1 MGIRFDG
8 IGYSV
13 LSGLPTPE
21 EALTAYYDGKL
32 WVYNGSAWVTF
43 SQVDETSGESATIP
57 MADGAQV
64 LADDGVVG
72 APGYAF
78 NGDANT
84 GIWNSAP
91 GVIHI
96 TSDGTDIVEIDGDGL
111 EVITGQLQLPDGSES
126 APALA
131 NTGDLD
137 TGIWFPAANVIS
149 FTSGGEEIVRNLT
162 LLATTVNDS
171 ETELQGTG
179 TLYLTIDD
187 DYTYL
192 VDMLVLARNV
202 DNPPESALWKATVG
216 IQRTSG
222 TVSLVGSDTLVEVS
236 NTPGWQ
242 VSLSADDT
250 NKRLAIKVIGDE
262 SDTVHWKASVTAA
275 RVN

>member
-1 MGIRFDG
+1 MAIRFDG

-13 LSGLPTPE
+13 LSGLPSPE

-43 SQVDETSGESATIP
+43 SQVDESSGESTAIVL
-57 MADGAQV
+57 ADGEQV

-78 NGDANT
+78 NGDENT
-84 GIWNSAP
+84 GIRNSAA
-91 GVIHI
+91 GAIRI

-111 EVITGQLQLPDGSES
+111 EVITGQLQLPDGSEF
-126 APALA
+126 APSLA
-131 NTGDLD
+131 HAGDLD
-137 TGIWFPAANVIS
+137 TGIWFPAANVVAL
-149 FTSGGEEIVRNLT
+149 TSGGEEIIRTLT
-162 LLATTVNDS
+162 LLATTADDT

-179 TLYLTIDD
+179 ALYLTIDNST
-187 DYTYL
+187 TYL
-192 VDMLVLARNV
+192 VDILILARNV
-202 DNPPESALWKATVG
+202 SNPPENALWKATVG

-222 TVSLVGSDTLVEVS
+222 TVALVGSDTLVEVS

-250 NKRLAIKVIGDE
+250 NKRLAIKVIGDD

-275 RVN
+275 RVD